1 MQAMIACD
9 ADISEQTR
17 EQSRFVAAL
26 YRRLIDPG
34 LPVNSTEQSGRV
46 VRGLRRAEQK
56 VSTRI
61 ERVVEG
67 AANLLLQFAVEV
79 DQQIAARHKIYAR
92 ERRVLQHTVACE
104 EHGVANLL
112 PDAILVAFTEKETPQ
127 PLLADVS
134 LDRGRKASV
143 ARKCER
149 PGIEIG
155 TEYLNRR
162 TDIVTRRL
170 LEQQDR
176 DRIGFLSGSAA
187 RDPDANGLIL

>member
-34 LPVNSTEQSGRV
+34 LPVNGTEQSGRV
-46 VRGLRRAEQK
+46 LRGLRRAEQK
-56 VSTRI
+56 VSTGI

-79 DQQIAARHKIYAR
+79 DQQISARDKIDAR
-92 ERRVLQHTVACE
+92 ERRVLQHTMACE
-104 EHGVANLL
+104 EYGIANFL
-112 PDAILVAFTEKETPQ
+112 PDAILVAFTKKEAPQ
-127 PLLADVS
+127 PLLANVS
-134 LDRGRKASV
+134 LYRRRETSV
-143 ARKCER
+143 ARQCER
-149 PGIEIG
+149 TGIEIG

-162 TDIVTRRL
+162 TDLVTRRL
-170 LEQQDR
+170 LHQQDR
-176 DRIGFLSGSAA
+176 DRVGFFSSS
-187 RDPDANGLIL
+187 